1 MTLVPKLLLV
11 CTGAVLLHAQ
21 WSEPIRIASL
31 STEADEI
38 APSWSPV
45 DSSLYFVRV
54 SNGKFSILRCRL
66 SVVDQLFNADTLHFD
81 SVGDSI
87 LYASFNGQRWIG
99 HRLVLGERQ
108 RYAELVFSTEPTR
121 HTASIVPLHEL
132 SDPAEFT
139 LFPALSSDGQ
149 IVVFATTRGSREL
162 TTDLWFSKWH
172 GDHWSAPFPLDGF
185 QQSTAN
191 EISPCFWG
199 NDTLLFASDG
209 FGGKGG
215 FDLFLSVFRSGQWL
229 APVPLIGLNS
239 PFDDRDPCIL
249 PNGDLLYSSNRAGS
263 WDLYYAR
270 RIKNER
276 PSE

>member
-1 MTLVPKLLLV
+1 MALVPKLLLL
-11 CTGAVLLHAQ
+11 CTGVVLLHAQ
-21 WSEPIRIASL
+21 WSEPIRIVSL
-31 STEADEI
+31 TTEADEI

-54 SNGKFSILRCRL
+54 SSGTFSILRCRL
-66 SVVDQLFNADTLHFD
+66 SVIDQLFNADTLHLD
-81 SVGDSI
+81 AVRDSI
-87 LYASFNGQRWIG
+87 IYASFNGQRWVG

-108 RYAELVFSTEPTR
+108 RYAELVFSAEPTR
-121 HTASIVPLHEL
+121 NTSSIVPLREL
-132 SDPAEFT
+132 SHPAAFT
-139 LFPALSSDGQ
+139 LFPALSSNGQ
-149 IVVFATTRGSREL
+149 IVVFATTQGNSEL

-172 GDHWSAPFPLDGF
+172 GDHWSAPYPLDGF
-185 QQSTAN
+185 QQSAAN
-191 EISPCFWG
+191 EVTPCFWG

-215 FDLFLSVFRSGQWL
+215 FDLFLSVFRAGQWL
-229 APVPLIGLNS
+229 APVPLIELNS

-263 WDLYYAR
+263 YDLYYAR

-276 PSE
+276 SSE